1 MAGGSYQSMSKTEAI
16 LGGSP
21 SALAAITA
29 QQGGRPLYSSFI
41 VPAGR
46 NANLRQAV
54 ASYVRQPVSADRP
67 DVFNSVALSIG
78 RSPLDARWNQV
89 SGAGVGG
96 NAGAFAGSIRGQD
109 VLAKLEAVNGYVNG
123 RVRFVDDRVQFGVA
137 DRWQAPSD
145 TLARGRG
152 DCEDFALA
160 KRAMLRAAGVPD
172 KDLYLVVLKDLSR
185 RADHAVLVVRAAG
198 RFLVLD
204 NGTDRIVNSADIED
218 YKPVLTFAAYGRSLH
233 PWLSPGHAAGDLCRQ
248 SDQRSRSSWPR
259 RGLNHRRVRASCR
272 TSCAKPRPWFL
283 RNSGTESALA
293 QRVASGLQDRLQ
305 QIAQHTFPA
314 GDDLRV
320 GHHARCDRQPAA
332 GLFEIGF
339 LSVST
344 ITMK

>member
-1 MAGGSYQSMSKTEAI
+1 MRKAAPYFAALLVMAAAACPAQAQVASSPYYRSMTKTEAI

-29 QQGGRPLYSSFI
+29 QQGGRPLYSSFV
-41 VPAGR
+41 VPAAR
-46 NANLRQAV
+46 NAGLQPAV
-54 ASYVRQPVSADRP
+54 ANYLRQPVSTDRP

-96 NAGAFAGSIRGQD
+96 NAGAFAGMLRDENVI
-109 VLAKLEAVNGYVNG
+109 AKLEAVNGYVNA
-123 RVRFVDDRVQFGVA
+123 RVRFVDDLVQFGVA
-137 DRWQAPSD
+137 DRWQVPSD

-204 NGTDRIVNSADIED
+204 NGTDRIVDSADVAD
-218 YKPVLTFAAYGRSLH
+218 YKPILTFAAYGRSFTH
-233 PWLSPGHAAGDLCRQ
+233 GYRRDAEPVRYAANQ
-248 SDQRSRSSWPR
+248 ISAP
-259 RGLNHRRVRASCR
+259 V
-272 TSCAKPRPWFL
+272 
-283 RNSGTESALA
+283 ALA
-293 QRVASGLQDRLQ
+293 EATFEPASGES
-305 QIAQHTFPA
+305 
-314 GDDLRV
+314 DLPDVVRET
-320 GHHARCDRQPAA
+320 AP
-332 GLFEIGF
+332 L
-339 LSVST
+339 LPS
-344 ITMK
+344 KLWY